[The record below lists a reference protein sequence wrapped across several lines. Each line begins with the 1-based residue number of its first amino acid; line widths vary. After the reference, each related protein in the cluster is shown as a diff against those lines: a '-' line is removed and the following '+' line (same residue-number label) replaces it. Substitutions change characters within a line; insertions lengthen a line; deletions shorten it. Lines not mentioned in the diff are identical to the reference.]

1 MTNPWPNSL
10 IGCRARFRIRD
21 VHHPEP
27 AEVLDRL
34 HGDDLVQGEV
44 LDLSTSGLD
53 EDVYAVVRV
62 EMLEQPLV
70 VPVDRLL
77 SE

>member
-1 MTNPWPNSL
+1 VTNPPDSL

-27 AEVLDRL
+27 AVVLDRL
-34 HGDDLVQGEV
+34 HGDDVVQGEV

-53 EDVYAVVRV
+53 DALYAVVRV
-62 EMLEQPLV
+62 EMLEQPVV